1 MCKYCSDFFDPSK
14 IWDMQVDITKNSAG
28 LMTLTLE
35 ADSRTNGLTVVAS
48 YDSGYQ
54 WSSISSTPFNYCP
67 FCGKRLTPY
76 KSRNITNLSPEEQK
90 EVFEEYCRMKYGQIE
105 NTEFNEGADIDLTE
119 ENIKKGEHPLLGK
132 FPEWVPDLLKDVG
145 KKVRND
151 QGEFIG
157 IFEGITA
164 SFEDYY
170 YRIRREDGSIVYE
183 SCVGNINFV

>member
-1 MCKYCSDFFDPSK
+1 MCKYCNLGKLFIREGAHLYTRDGDWYIDQYDGEFSLNADLKSDRDEISQC
-14 IWDMQVDITKNSAG
+14 I
-28 LMTLTLE
+28 
-35 ADSRTNGLTVVAS
+35 
-48 YDSGYQ
+48 
-54 WSSISSTPFNYCP
+54 SISYCP

-76 KSRNITNLSPEEQK
+76 KLRNITSLSPEEQK

-119 ENIKKGEHPLLGK
+119 EDIKKGEHPLLGK
-132 FPEWVPDLLKDVG
+132 FPEWLPGLLKDVG
-145 KKVRND
+145 KKARNV

-170 YRIRREDGSIVYE
+170 YRIRREDGSVVYE
-183 SCVGNINFV
+183 SCVGNIYLF